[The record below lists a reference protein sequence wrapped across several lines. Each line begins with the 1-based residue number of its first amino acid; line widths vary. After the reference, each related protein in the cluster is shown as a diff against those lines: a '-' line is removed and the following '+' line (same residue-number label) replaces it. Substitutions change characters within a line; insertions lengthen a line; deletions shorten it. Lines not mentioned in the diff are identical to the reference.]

1 MALESH
7 KKITRAVCVLL
18 KLTIGLLATAVPV
31 GAFNYYE
38 YSELPTGTDISEV
51 FLLSD
56 SLILGVGLIQI
67 LLGITTGVVFLRW
80 VYVSNRKLRAHC
92 PEYITFTPGWSVGWF
107 FIPIANLWKP
117 FQIVREIW
125 VASHGGDA
133 SNDQLVGIWWGLFIV
148 SGILARVINRLA
160 MSADDLAS
168 YNLSTLWQI
177 AGDAFGIVLSLVAI
191 LMVQRIGAAFSENF
205 GDHE

>member
-7 KKITRAVCVLL
+7 KKITHAVCVLL

-38 YSELPTGTDISEV
+38 YSELPAGTDISEV

-133 SNDQLVGIWWGLFIV
+133 SNDQFVGIWWGLFIV
-148 SGILARVINRLA
+148 SGILARVTNRMA
-160 MSADDLAS
+160 MNADHVAS
-168 YNLSTLWQI
+168 FNLSTLWQM
-177 AGDAFGIVLSLVAI
+177 AGDTFGIVLSIVAL
-191 LMVQRIGAAFSENF
+191 LMVQRIAAAFSENF
-205 GDHE
+205 GDRE

>member
-7 KKITRAVCVLL
+7 KKITSAVCVLL

-38 YSELPTGTDISEV
+38 YSKLPVDADITDV

-56 SLILGVGLIQI
+56 SLTLGVGLIQI
-67 LLGITTGVVFLRW
+67 LLGITTGIVFLRW
-80 VYVSNRKLRAHC
+80 VYVSNKKLRAYC
-92 PEYITFTPGWSVGWF
+92 PEFITFTPGWSVGWF

-117 FQIVREIW
+117 FQVVREIW
-125 VASHGGDA
+125 VASHAGDA
-133 SNDQLVGIWWGLFIV
+133 SNDKLVGIWWGLFMV
-148 SGILARVINRLA
+148 SGVLARVTNRMA
-160 MSADDLAS
+160 MNADHVAG
-168 YNLSTLWQI
+168 YNQSTLWQM
-177 AGDAFGIVLSLVAI
+177 AGDAFGIVLSIVAI

-205 GDHE
+205 GDRE

>member
-7 KKITRAVCVLL
+7 KNITSAVCVLL
-18 KLTIGLLATAVPV
+18 KMTIVLLATAVPV
-31 GAFNYYE
+31 GAFSYHE
-38 YSELPTGTDISEV
+38 YSALPADTDVADV

-67 LLGITTGVVFLRW
+67 LLGITTGIVFLRW
-80 VYVSNRKLRAHC
+80 VYVSNSKLRTYC

-117 FQIVREIW
+117 VQVVREIW

-133 SNDQLVGIWWGLFIV
+133 STDQIVGIWWGLFIV
-148 SGILARVINRLA
+148 SGILARVNNRLA
-160 MSADDLAS
+160 MNADDLAS
-168 YNLSTLWQI
+168 FNLSTLWQI
-177 AGDAFGIVLSLVAI
+177 AGDAFGIVLSIVAI

-205 GDHE
+205 GDRE